1 MGTKLYMLG
10 FGGLIVNI
18 GLIVVMLASMPY
30 QEQQSVAN
38 IRLLVLLVSL
48 SIFLLALLLSIK
60 L

>member
-30 QEQQSVAN
+30 QEQQNVAN